1 MELTDSRPSYSS
13 AAPSLK
19 ANSTYWTP
27 RRAELHAWM
36 SRQALSLAELYEGA
50 VRLIY
55 DNPLPGRVRFVSHAV
70 REIRNRL
77 PEIISG
83 VRAGGGL
90 QYKNRLD
97 EIVKTWRDAG
107 SSPDGALT
115 ESYLSNESVPS
126 SPDSTLPRRLFL
138 QIATLIKDHE
148 SARTKPEDAAF
159 LLFEALA
166 PENQQARDTLR
177 PVVSQWLQVTKW
189 FLKKA
194 HDSGRPDSYYD
205 EEEFRR
211 QFELFEST
219 LGSLVWSF
227 FVTTDELDEILEDT
241 NS

>member
-1 MELTDSRPSYSS
+1 MELTASRPSYSL
-13 AAPSLK
+13 ATPPSK

-27 RRAELHAWM
+27 RRAELHTWM

-55 DNPLPGRVRFVSHAV
+55 DDPLPGRVRFVSHAV

-77 PEIISG
+77 PGIISD
-83 VRAGGGL
+83 VRAGGVL

-97 EIVKTWRDAG
+97 EIVKTWRSAG
-107 SSPDGALT
+107 LSLDGVLPESS
-115 ESYLSNESVPS
+115 LSNESIPS
-126 SPDSTLPRRLFL
+126 SPDSILPRHLFL
-138 QIATLIKDHE
+138 QITTLIKDHE
-148 SARTKPEDAAF
+148 STRTKPEDTAF

-177 PVVSQWLQVTKW
+177 PIVSQWLQVTEW

-194 HDSGRPDSYYD
+194 HDSGRPDSHYD
-205 EEEFRR
+205 GEEFRR
-211 QFELFEST
+211 QFELFEAT

-227 FVTTDELDEILEDT
+227 FVATDELDEILEDT